1 METLVHLLC
10 PWIWSSHSRKEVYKY
25 RGTQHPAHIFPDQL
39 AFIHPSIHPTKT
51 ALSEANS
58 LGKNQDKWWSP
69 RIGERTQAVEA
80 QSVLWWIDKE
90 RKRNCGSRPVIP
102 HRHGRG
108 RGTLSWGESKEGV
121 WSPILKVT
129 DPMRLK
135 AEMGPDHQWNLRNIY
150 QHGSE
155 AWSTSY
161 RGRFSTGRLY
171 LLL

>member
-25 RGTQHPAHIFPDQL
+25 RGTQHPVHIFPDQL
-39 AFIHPSIHPTKT
+39 AFIHPSIQPRQPWVKPTAWGRTKT
-51 ALSEANS
+51 
-58 LGKNQDKWWSP
+58 